1 MEEKNCEESAQK
13 EELPQKRKLTEKQR
27 KALEEGRE
35 KRKQANAER
44 RKQDNK
50 LVDLQAKYEQA
61 REENL
66 RIREEIIQ
74 SKLEKITHETEALA
88 SKAVKTSQVET
99 VDESSPEKPVVP
111 NKQEPDRGWY
121 TPVPIPQQEQII
133 RPGFPRSQLNPNP
146 ITVKAV
152 KVDTVHWSFV

>member
-1 MEEKNCEESAQK
+1 MEEKNCEDVTEK

-35 KRKQANAER
+35 KRRQVNAER

-74 SKLEKITHETEALA
+74 SKLEKITHETRALA
-88 SKAVKTSQVET
+88 EKTIIKASPIET
-99 VDESSPEKPVVP
+99 NENTSPEKPP
-111 NKQEPDRGWY
+111 PPAP
-121 TPVPIPQQEQII
+121 TPVIEKPIAKPFIATKSTI
-133 RPGFPRSQLNPNP
+133 SQFNCR
-146 ITVKAV
+146 T
-152 KVDTVHWSFV
+152 VDTSSLSFV

>member
-1 MEEKNCEESAQK
+1 MEEKSCEDNSQK

-88 SKAVKTSQVET
+88 SKAVKTPLVEA
-99 VDESSPEKPVVP
+99 VDTLSPEKPVVP
-111 NKQEPDRGWY
+111 ETHAPNLYTPAPISKQEL
-121 TPVPIPQQEQII
+121 
-133 RPGFPRSQLNPNP
+133 RPSFPRSQLIPNP
-146 ITVKAV
+146 IGIKAIKANTV
-152 KVDTVHWSFV
+152 DFSFV